1 MEDYSVPEN
10 SPGRRAAAN
19 WFIDGLPEIVT
30 GLEFAI
36 LGWMATW
43 LLHQQLW
50 FERLL
55 AAGVLVLLTF
65 LVYGG
70 DRTITEFFKARVT
83 YPRTG
88 YVQPPMH
95 AEELQRSELVV
106 SLARPPNE
114 NVTDFRRR
122 TVTVLFF
129 GWILPGA
136 INPPWGLPVA
146 MTATALAL
154 YLLNRRSERPYRWW
168 YAFLLPAAGLLW
180 MFLDSRRGEGDLVRQ
195 FRVFVIA
202 GLWLSAQGAWTLYE
216 YLRRNPRPSAGEG
229 LHA

>member
-1 MEDYSVPEN
+1 MEDYFAPEN

-30 GLEFAI
+30 GLEFAM
-36 LGWMATW
+36 LGGMASW
-43 LLHQQLW
+43 LLQQPLR
-50 FERLL
+50 FEKLL
-55 AAGVLVLLTF
+55 AGGILFLLILLVN
-65 LVYGG
+65 GG
-70 DRTITEFFKARVT
+70 DRNITEFFKARVT

-95 AEELQRSELVV
+95 AEELQRSEPVV
-106 SLARPPNE
+106 SLAHLPNE

-122 TVTVLFF
+122 TVTVFFF

-146 MTATALAL
+146 MSATALAL
-154 YLLNRRSERPYRWW
+154 YLLNRHSERPYRWW
-168 YAFLLPAAGLLW
+168 YTFFLPAAGLLW
-180 MFLDSRRGEGDLVRQ
+180 MSLDSSHGEGDLLRQ

-202 GLWLSAQGAWTLYE
+202 GLWLSAQGAWTLYG
-216 YLRRNPRPSAGEG
+216 YLRRNPRPPAEEG